1 MALLRSEIHVP
12 PVQNSVS
19 VSRFGW
25 LRQMISI
32 HVNVS
37 GHFGKRILAGE
48 GQVRGPPAF
57 GGPHLPFASETELE
71 TSWPI
76 LESARAELQS

>member
-57 GGPHLPFASETELE
+57 GGPHLPFASEPDREP
-71 TSWPI
+71 SWPT
-76 LESARAELQS
+76 LGAARAELQS